1 MQAFPLQPTTTPL
14 IFERSREGRPGP
26 AVPKPIAAKRA
37 ADVLPKAALRAD
49 APDLPEVPESEV
61 MRHYIEL
68 SLKNHH
74 VDRALYPL
82 GSCTM
87 KYNPKVNEDMAR
99 LPGFL
104 GLHPMAPDAQCQ
116 GALELMH
123 ELGEWLK
130 EIAGMD
136 AITLQPAAGAAGE
149 MTGIFVVSAY
159 HKSRGDSARQVIL
172 IPDSAHG
179 TNPATS
185 ALAGFTVRPLKSG
198 EDGLTDLA
206 ALKAALGPDV
216 AALMLTNPSTIG
228 RFESRV
234 EEVAKLVHDAGA
246 LLYMDG
252 ANMNALIGIT
262 RPGDFG
268 VDVMHYNLHKT
279 FSTPHGGG
287 GPGSGPVAVKK
298 FLEPFLPV
306 PLIVKEEAGGY
317 RRVWGRGES
326 IGKMHGY
333 FGNFGVMVRA
343 YTYITMLGRD
353 GIKKT
358 AEGAVLNANY
368 LAARIEHKY
377 PMPYGRGMHECVADG
392 TVFKPYG
399 IKTLDIAKRLLDFGF
414 HAPTVYFPLIV
425 HEALMIEPTETE
437 TKESLDR
444 FADAMLKIA
453 EEAEKTPEV
462 LTSAP
467 HLTPVSR
474 FDEAAAA
481 RAPNARWKRT

>member
-1 MQAFPLQPTTTPL
+1 
-14 IFERSREGRPGP
+14 
-26 AVPKPIAAKRA
+26 VPKPVVAKRA
-37 ADVLPKAALRAD
+37 ADVLPKAALSAD
-49 APDLPEVPESEV
+49 APDLPEVPEFEV

-68 SLKNHH
+68 SIKNHH
-74 VDRALYPL
+74 VDRGLYPL

-116 GALELMH
+116 GALELMY

-136 AITLQPAAGAAGE
+136 AITLQPSAGASGE
-149 MTGIFVVSAY
+149 MTGIFLVAAY
-159 HKSRGDSARQVIL
+159 HKSRGDSARKVII

-198 EDGLTDLA
+198 ENGLTDLA

-216 AALMLTNPSTIG
+216 AALMLTNPSTNG
-228 RFESRV
+228 RFESQV
-234 EEVAKLVHDAGA
+234 EEIAKIVHDAGA

-252 ANMNALIGIT
+252 ANMNALIGIA

-298 FLEPFLPV
+298 HLEPFLPV
-306 PLIVKEEAGGY
+306 PIIVKDAGGY
-317 RRVWGRGES
+317 RRVWGREQT
-326 IGKMHGY
+326 IGKMHGF

-343 YTYITMLGRD
+343 YTYIVKLGRE
-353 GIKKT
+353 GIVQT
-358 AEGAVLNANY
+358 AQGAVLNANY

-392 TVFKPYG
+392 TVFKQWG
-399 IKTLDIAKRLLDFGF
+399 VKTLDIAKRLLDFGF

-444 FADAMLKIA
+444 FADTLLQIA
-453 EEAEKTPEV
+453 DEAEKTPEL

-467 HLTPVSR
+467 HSTPVSR

-481 RAPNARWKRT
+481 RSPNMRWRRQ